1 MRVVGWWVGSTSDPT
16 FPIEKFPW
24 DKYTHLRHG
33 QPITV
38 ENGTAYCNKTDYA
51 FQRILKKAHRHSV
64 KVQWA
69 PGIQDI
75 HDFLWNPQK
84 SYLRTNYMKS
94 IGNAVRECG
103 VDGIEIDYE
112 FQDSKYMNWG
122 VVTPKE
128 STHYSLFLA
137 DLKKNIG
144 PHKVVSADV
153 SIWGFAEGNYLLG
166 ILPWINATILN
177 SGGFD
182 FINTMSYHW
191 NRNGNIWSWEKDG
204 WFIDQWGIDRER
216 VNIGIPYFSKNWSKG
231 KLVGEPIWKTLALL
245 CPNIAPEKNICNNI
259 TFVGKEM
266 NKKLGSWVRKKGFG
280 GVFPWAANYDTL
292 QLNNSLISWLMAG
305 LTRN

>member
-292 QLNNSLISWLMAG
+292 QFNNSLISWLMAG

>member
-1 MRVVGWWVGSTSDPT
+1 MRVVGWWVGSTGDPT

-24 DKYTHLRHG
+24 DKYTHLRYG
-33 QPITV
+33 QPITF

-51 FQRILKKAHRHSV
+51 FQRILKKAHHHSV

-75 HDFLWNPQK
+75 HDFLWNPNK

-94 IGNAVRECG
+94 IRSAVHECG

-112 FQDSKYMNWG
+112 FQDSEYMNWG
-122 VVTPKE
+122 FVTPKE
-128 STHYSLFLA
+128 STYYSEFLS
-137 DLKKNIG
+137 DLKTTIG
-144 PHKVVSADV
+144 PNKLVSADV

-191 NRNGNIWSWEKDG
+191 NRDGNIWSWEKDG

-231 KLVGEPIWKTLALL
+231 KLAGEPIWKTLASL

-266 NKKLGSWVRKKGFG
+266 NKKLGSWVRKQGFG

-292 QLNNSLISWLMAG
+292 QFNNSLISWLMAG